1 MLKEQKDTILAK
13 FNCQQSGNCC
23 RCPGSVYVDKTT
35 ILKMANQMNVNEFE
49 FRQQYVQKDRGWSIV
64 SNRNFRPNCFL
75 TEKSTCE
82 VYSARPQKC
91 KSYPDWPEIWE
102 SDLKII
108 NEKSQLIIG
117 NENIIRENVTLNR
130 GTLAGGMKTVI
141 GNNCLL
147 MAYSHVAH
155 DCILGDNVILANCAS
170 LGGHVTLQDHVI
182 AGGMSAVHQFCKVG
196 KRAFLAGGA
205 MVSHDILPFT
215 VAKGDRA
222 THAGLN
228 ITGLK
233 RAKWNKERI
242 QKLRIGYNTLFCPSD
257 TFQNNLLKLEQNL
270 MDQSNDIKD
279 IYHFISTS
287 ERGISRATKL
297 SNP

>member
-1 MLKEQKDTILAK
+1 MAIHPSAIIAPYAEVDSSAEIGPFCVIHKGAHIGANTILMSHVVVHSYTYIGERNTIHPFASVGNIPQDLK
-13 FNCQQSGNCC
+13 FN
-23 RCPGSVYVDKTT
+23 
-35 ILKMANQMNVNEFE
+35 
-49 FRQQYVQKDRGWSIV
+49 
-64 SNRNFRPNCFL
+64 
-75 TEKSTCE
+75 
-82 VYSARPQKC
+82 
-91 KSYPDWPEIWE
+91 
-102 SDLKII
+102 

-287 ERGISRATKL
+287 KRGISRATKL